1 MDYAWGADIPGG
13 VEARKQ
19 ASPFL
24 FAVHQMSKPGA
35 SAKHRRTATKGRV
48 CPLCGHVTHSAYERR
63 WWERVASDT
72 YYQHPN
78 SRGQCKLRSVLLLRG
93 G

>member
-24 FAVHQMSKPGA
+24 FAVHQVSKPGA

-48 CPLCGHVTHSAYERR
+48 AAHVHSFLGVHCVGMSPIRLMSGDGGNELRLILTTNTQTAA
-63 WWERVASDT
+63 ASV
-72 YYQHPN
+72 N
-78 SRGQCKLRSVLLLRG
+78 
-93 G
+93 